1 MHIKTTH
8 LSRVIGA
15 AHKSEHSVK
24 HGAIL
29 VKKGKVLAVA
39 NNRYCSKL
47 RLKHFHSDR
56 VWSIHAEMSLATILP
71 KKVTRGAT
79 VYVVR
84 VNKNGDLVNS
94 EPCELCKKVLIT
106 MGVRKVYHS

>member
-1 MHIKTTH
+1 MQIKATH
-8 LSRVIGA
+8 LTTVVGA
-15 AHKSEHSVK
+15 AHKSEHSAK

-29 VKKGKVLAVA
+29 VKKGKVIAVT
-39 NNRYCSKL
+39 NNKYCSKI
-47 RLKHFHSDR
+47 RLGHFHSDR

-84 VNKNGDLVNS
+84 VNNNGDLVNS
-94 EPCELCKKVLIT
+94 EPCELCKKILIT
-106 MGVRKVYHS
+106 MGVKKVYHS